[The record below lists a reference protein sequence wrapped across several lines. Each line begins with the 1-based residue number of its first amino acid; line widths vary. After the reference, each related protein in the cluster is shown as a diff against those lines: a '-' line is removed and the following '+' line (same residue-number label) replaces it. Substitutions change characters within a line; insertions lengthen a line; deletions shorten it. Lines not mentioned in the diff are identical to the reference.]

1 MSSTTSA
8 NNSEYA
14 VLVPIVT
21 TEDGEALLME
31 VRSEKVRQP
40 GEICFP
46 GGRIEPGETPAE
58 TAVRET
64 CEELG
69 LCPDVITVEGE
80 PGLEMMSDGRK
91 IWTIRA
97 RLGISDLGDIKLSE
111 DEVSEVFLLPV
122 EWLRDTPPRSFDLG
136 RLSDEELPEKLAE
149 YLTHYSGYRIAGK
162 TDYWEYDGH
171 GIWGL
176 TARII
181 RIKLYHRYT

>member
-1 MSSTTSA
+1 M
-8 NNSEYA
+8 SEYA
-14 VLVPIVT
+14 VLIPYVKI
-21 TEDGEALLME
+21 EDSISLLLE

-46 GGRIEPGETPAE
+46 GGKVEPGENPAE

-69 LCPDVITVEGE
+69 VTVDDIKIIANPE
-80 PGLEMMSDGRK
+80 LEVMADGRK
-91 IWTIRA
+91 VWSVRA
-97 RLGISDLGDIKLSE
+97 SLKLAEIDGLDHLKLSE

-122 EWLRDTPPRSFDLG
+122 EWLQANQPEHYDLSIT
-136 RLSDEELPEKLAE
+136 SDEELPPKLRG
-149 YLTHYSGYRIAGK
+149 YLAHYGQYRKRGE

-176 TARII
+176 TARMI
-181 RIKLYHRYT
+181 RRLISVESDPSRP